1 MRDEEKR
8 TYQSDVQAL
17 PSLKMV
23 LVHTDK
29 ESRQRALD
37 QQDHKGVNEE
47 IVLKLI
53 ERLSRKE

>member
-1 MRDEEKR
+1 
-8 TYQSDVQAL
+8 
-17 PSLKMV
+17 
-23 LVHTDK
+23 VHTDK